1 MTDVQSFTPVQVPAR
16 VGQAT
21 AVEQS
26 RAATEVLASVQA
38 ALMFPR
44 DVQRSLTEMRQS
56 CSTEYMA
63 QRAFYSYRRGGENV
77 AGPTVQLARELAR
90 CWGNV
95 HYGVAELSRDDV
107 AGQSEMQAWAWDVQT
122 NERVSSTFIVPHGR
136 DTKTGVKPI
145 EDLRSIYENN
155 ANAAARRLRE
165 MIYALL
171 PVWFRAEAEEIC
183 RRTMQGGGTMTREQ
197 KIAFYLEAFARKSVS
212 QRQVEA
218 YIGRPADA
226 WVVGDIDTLQVVFN
240 EIKDGVKLIS
250 DVFGAE
256 PLRDADV
263 TAPAVRGQSWPVQG
277 YGAPDAGTSQP
288 LPESATWPV
297 TAQIPGGTGRRR
309 SVQEG
314 EPQDV
319 PPIDDYEGGE

>member
-1 MTDVQSFTPVQVPAR
+1 
-16 VGQAT
+16 
-21 AVEQS
+21 
-26 RAATEVLASVQA
+26 VLASVQA

-77 AGPTVQLARELAR
+77 AGPTVQLARELPGAGAT
-90 CWGNV
+90 CITGC
-95 HYGVAELSRDDV
+95 AELSRDDV

-136 DTKTGVKPI
+136 DTKTGVQADRGPAV
-145 EDLRSIYENN
+145 DLREQRECRRASPPGDGLR
-155 ANAAARRLRE
+155 AAAGVVPCGGGGDLPAHDAGRRDDD
-165 MIYALL
+165 A
-171 PVWFRAEAEEIC
+171 RAED
-183 RRTMQGGGTMTREQ
+183 RVLPGGVR
-197 KIAFYLEAFARKSVS
+197 RKSVS

-240 EIKDGVKLIS
+240 EIKDGVKLIG

-297 TAQIPGGTGRRR
+297 TAQIPGATGRRR